1 MPPTP
6 RKRGPSTGAA
16 QTQTSTDPA
25 LAAQAAEAAST
36 PRPRDAQG
44 LKRAARAGTIELTA
58 IEEQFL
64 RDEAGFAESE
74 KRSLAQ
80 RDEAA
85 AKIAARHPLPA
96 PGSRI
101 ERADEHGQPRQE
113 EVGPAGLSLV
123 AFPNQRE
130 GDLAP
135 TPEERAKL
143 G

>member
-1 MPPTP
+1 M
-6 RKRGPSTGAA
+6 
-16 QTQTSTDPA
+16 
-25 LAAQAAEAAST
+25 
-36 PRPRDAQG
+36 
-44 LKRAARAGTIELTA
+44 KRAARAGTIELTA
-58 IEEQFL
+58 IEEQFI

-80 RDEAA
+80 RDEAG
-85 AKIAARHPLPA
+85 AKIAAAHRIPA
-96 PGSRI
+96 PGMTV
-101 ERADEHGQPRQE
+101 ERDDGHSQLVAE

-123 AFPNQRE
+123 AFPVQVE